1 MKGKFILMTKKNKG
15 RLVRDDVLTALRGYI
30 TDREISPGSKLIEE
44 DLAHEFGVSR
54 SVIRGV
60 LSDLEAQGLVE
71 KKPHKGTV
79 VCKIDLNSLFEIL
92 EIREVLEGLSA
103 RLAAQKTTANDWKD
117 LEKKFGEPFEKMV
130 KNRQYEEYLALITD
144 FRKRTVEA
152 AQNKE
157 LSKLIDSIYA
167 KIRIVQRRIII
178 LPGRVDQAIQEHRDV
193 LKAIMEGDPVK
204 AEKMK
209 RSNLRSA
216 REYLKEYE
224 KWVL

>member
-1 MKGKFILMTKKNKG
+1 MTERKGK
-15 RLVRDDVLTALRGYI
+15 RLNRGEILTALSERI
-30 TDREISPGSKLIEE
+30 TDREIPPGAKLIEQ
-44 DLAHEFGVSR
+44 DLSSEFGVSR

-71 KKPHKGTV
+71 KQPNRGTV
-79 VCKIDLNSLFEIL
+79 VCKIDPESLFEIL

-103 RLAAQKTTANDWKD
+103 RLAAHKTTAGDWKD
-117 LEKKFGEPFEKMV
+117 LAKKFGEPCEQMV
-130 KNRQYEEYLALITD
+130 KNRKYEEYLALITEL
-144 FRKRTVEA
+144 RKRTVEA
-152 AQNKE
+152 AQSRE

-178 LPGRVDQAIQEHRDV
+178 LPGRIEQGIKEHREV
-193 LKAIMEGDPVK
+193 IKAIMEGDPAK

-209 RSNLRSA
+209 RNNLRSA
-216 REYLKEYE
+216 RDYLKEYE

>member
-1 MKGKFILMTKKNKG
+1 MTEQNERRFG
-15 RLVRDDVLTALRGYI
+15 REEVLNALRERI
-30 TDREISPGSKLIEE
+30 TDRDIPPGAKLIEE
-44 DLAHEFGVSR
+44 DLSREFGVSR
-54 SVIRGV
+54 SVIRGA
-60 LSDLEAQGLVE
+60 LTDLEAQGLVE
-71 KKPHKGTV
+71 KQPHKGTV

-103 RLAAQKTTANDWKD
+103 RLAAQKTTAKDWKD

-193 LKAIMEGDPVK
+193 LKAIMEGVPAK

>member
-1 MKGKFILMTKKNKG
+1 MAQRNKG
-15 RLVRDDVLTALRGYI
+15 RIVRDEVLTALRRSI

-79 VCKIDLNSLFEIL
+79 VCKIDLNAVFEIL

-103 RLAAQKTTANDWKD
+103 RLAAQKTTADDWKD
-117 LEKKFGEPFEKMV
+117 LEQKFGEPCEQIV
-130 KNRQYEEYLALITD
+130 KNRDYEEYLALITD

-157 LSKLIDSIYA
+157 LSRLIDSIYA

-178 LPGRVDQAIQEHRDV
+178 LPGRIEQAINEHRTV
-193 LKAIMEGDPVK
+193 IRAIMEGNPAK

-216 REYLKEYE
+216 REYLKKYE

>member
-1 MKGKFILMTKKNKG
+1 MTEKKGE
-15 RLVRDDVLTALRGYI
+15 RLNRGEILTALSERI
-30 TDREISPGSKLIEE
+30 TDREIPPGAKLIEQ
-44 DLAHEFGVSR
+44 DLSSEFGVSR

-60 LSDLEAQGLVE
+60 LADLEAQGLVE
-71 KKPHKGTV
+71 KQPHKGTV
-79 VCKIDLNSLFEIL
+79 VCRIDLNSVFEIL

-103 RLAAQKTTANDWKD
+103 RLAAQKTKAKDWKD
-117 LEKKFGEPFEKMV
+117 CEKKFGEPCEQMV
-130 KNRQYEEYLALITD
+130 KNRKYEEYLALITEL
-144 FRKRTVEA
+144 RERTVEA
-152 AQNKE
+152 AQNKD

-178 LPGRVDQAIQEHRDV
+178 LPGRIEQAINEHRAV
-193 LKAIMEGDPVK
+193 IKAIMESDPAR

-216 REYLKEYE
+216 REYLKKYE

>member
-1 MKGKFILMTKKNKG
+1 MTDKKEK
-15 RLVRDDVLTALRGYI
+15 RLNRGEILTALSERI
-30 TDREISPGSKLIEE
+30 TDREIPPGAKLIEQ
-44 DLAHEFGVSR
+44 DLSSEFGVSR

-60 LSDLEAQGLVE
+60 LADLEAQGLVE
-71 KKPHKGTV
+71 KQPNKGTV
-79 VCKIDLNSLFEIL
+79 VCKIDPESLFEIL

-103 RLAAQKTTANDWKD
+103 RLAARKSSEKDWKD
-117 LEKKFGEPFEKMV
+117 LEKKFGEPCEQMV
-130 KNRQYEEYLALITD
+130 KNRKYEEYLALITE

-152 AQNKE
+152 AQNEE

-178 LPGRVDQAIQEHRDV
+178 LPGRIEQAINEHRAV
-193 LKAIMEGDPVK
+193 IKAIMESDPAR

-209 RSNLRSA
+209 RHNLRSA

>member
-1 MKGKFILMTKKNKG
+1 MTEKKKK
-15 RLVRDDVLTALRGYI
+15 RLNRGDILTALSERI
-30 TDREISPGSKLIEE
+30 TDREIPPGAKLIEQ
-44 DLAHEFGVSR
+44 DLSSEFGVSR

-71 KKPHKGTV
+71 KQPNRGTV
-79 VCKIDLNSLFEIL
+79 VCKIDPESLFEIL

-103 RLAAQKTTANDWKD
+103 RLAARKTTAGDWKD
-117 LEKKFGEPFEKMV
+117 LAKKFGEPCEQMV
-130 KNRQYEEYLALITD
+130 KDRKYEEYLALITEL
-144 FRKRTVEA
+144 RKRTVEA
-152 AQNKE
+152 AQSRE

-178 LPGRVDQAIQEHRDV
+178 LPGRIEQGIKEHREV
-193 LKAIMEGDPVK
+193 IKAIMEGDPAK

-209 RSNLRSA
+209 RNNLRSA
-216 REYLKEYE
+216 RDYLKEYE

>member
-1 MKGKFILMTKKNKG
+1 MTKKNKG
-15 RLVRDDVLTALRGYI
+15 RLVRDEVLTALRRCI

-44 DLAHEFGVSR
+44 DLAREFGVSR

-79 VCKIDLNSLFEIL
+79 VCKIDLNSVFEIL

-103 RLAAQKTTANDWKD
+103 RLASQKTAANDWKA
-117 LEKKFGEPFEKMV
+117 LEKKFGEPCEQMV
-130 KNRQYEEYLALITD
+130 KNRDYEEYLALITD

-178 LPGRVDQAIQEHRDV
+178 LPGRIEQAINEHRTV
-193 LKAIMEGDPVK
+193 IKAIMEGDPAK

-216 REYLKEYE
+216 REYLKKYE